1 MIARA
6 SFGVR
11 TLLAGLAVFIPAQL
25 LTHGGPGDSTYFL
38 MYMAAE
44 EVLRYGRPGSANA
57 TVVLILALI
66 AVAVIIQFRVF
77 KSDDA

>member
-1 MIARA
+1 M
-6 SFGVR
+6 
-11 TLLAGLAVFIPAQL
+11 AGQA
-25 LTHGGPGDSTYFL
+25 TSTYFL

-66 AVAVIIQFRVF
+66 AVAAIVLFRVLRD
-77 KSDDA
+77 DDA